1 MSDVYSKCGMNCG
14 VCPWGPY
21 AREKMTDDEFVE
33 FRKRAK
39 KILGYQPMQK
49 PCVTC
54 ETPDE
59 EIPKGSKLPPRNCLV
74 RKCAN
79 NIGVENCACC
89 SRFPCGHVRDLGTS
103 WTREKF
109 EEKHG
114 APISEEDYLA
124 FVEPFEGLKHLEEI
138 RASLKPSDIVE
149 APTVPPLE
157 TKIVDF
163 SRDLPFPENETRA
176 FRTLHQLLATVKR
189 SPLGLSDT
197 DTYAQQN
204 RLKNRR
210 PVFFRFLYNFG
221 LFGELRDEGGAH
233 LVIDGK
239 SYLANRG
246 SEKTLASWPFV
257 KETIFRVLPEFGVH
271 CEFVQLENAPRKGV
285 TTGTGY
291 LRDKGWVMKLTFDEY
306 AGGVAALKALKSY
319 TVKLNETY
327 GRKAFRYF
335 SDVDMRVLNED

>member
-1 MSDVYSKCGMNCG
+1 MNCG
-14 VCPWGPY
+14 TCPWGPY
-21 AREKMTDDEFVE
+21 AREKMTDDEFVQ

-39 KILGYQPMQK
+39 KILGYQPMEK
-49 PCVTC
+49 PCPTC
-54 ETPDE
+54 QTTDE

-74 RKCAN
+74 RQCAN
-79 NIGVENCACC
+79 KIGVENCAYC
-89 SRFPCGHVRDLGTS
+89 SRFPCGHVRDLGMS

-109 EEKHG
+109 EEKLG
-114 APISEEDYLA
+114 TPISEEDYLA

-138 RASLKPSDIVE
+138 RASLRQEDIVE
-149 APTVPPLE
+149 APTVPPLK

-163 SRDLPFPENETRA
+163 PGDLPFSEDETKA
-176 FRTLHQLLATVKR
+176 FKTLHQLLATVKR

-221 LFGELRDEGGAH
+221 LFGELRDEDGAH
-233 LVIDGK
+233 LVIDSK
-239 SYLANRG
+239 SYLTNRG

-257 KETIFRVLPEFGVH
+257 KDTVFKVLLEFGVH
-271 CEFVQLENAPRKGV
+271 SEFVELEDAPKKGV

-291 LRDKGWVMKLTFDEY
+291 LRDKGWVMKLTFDDS
-306 AGGVAALKALKSY
+306 AGGVSALKALKTY
-319 TVKLNETY
+319 TTKLNENY
-327 GRKAFRYF
+327 GKKGFRYF
-335 SDVDMRVLNED
+335 ADVDMRVLSKG